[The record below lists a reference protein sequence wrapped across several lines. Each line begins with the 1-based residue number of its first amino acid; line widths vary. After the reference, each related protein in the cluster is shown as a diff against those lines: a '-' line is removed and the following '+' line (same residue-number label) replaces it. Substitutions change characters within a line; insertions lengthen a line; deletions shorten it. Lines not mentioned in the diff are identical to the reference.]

1 MTRIDYVYKICTKQE
16 WDILKQKKS
25 WNGSKSDIE
34 DGFIHLSNREQV
46 NQTLKKY
53 YMGEKNLFLL
63 IIKVDTLKEL
73 VWEKSTNGEKFP
85 HLYSKLDLESVIDS
99 KEIIGDQHLF

>member
-25 WNGSKSDIE
+25 WDGSKNDIE
-34 DGFIHLSNREQV
+34 DGFIHLSNKEQV

-53 YMGEKNLFLL
+53 YVGQKNLFLL
-63 IIKVDTLKEL
+63 VLKVDTLTKL
-73 VWEKSTNGEKFP
+73 VWEKSTNGEIFP
-85 HLYSKLDLESVIDS
+85 HLYSKLDIESVLDS